1 MARHN
6 RLSAIERKLEVHT
19 YLLWVLTMLGV
30 ILLWKL

>member
-19 YLLWVLTMLGV
+19 YLLWVLTTLSV